1 MNKIR
6 FFQVFINRIEYEEI
20 IKGGKMLEKYF
31 EYKKHKTNFKT
42 EVIAGVTTF
51 LTMAYIMFL
60 NPFILSGEFAGPEK
74 GFFDF
79 GAVFT
84 ATIVATALACFIM
97 AFYGKTWPVGLAPG
111 MGINAFVAF
120 GVVAGMGYTPQ
131 AALGAVLVAGVLFLI
146 ISLTPIRAWLI
157 NSIPKSLKLGIGAG
171 IGLFL
176 AIIGLEIMGVVADHP
191 VTLVTLGDIKN
202 PLIILGCLAFVS
214 MIVMEKLNVKGNII
228 IGIIAFSIIAWA
240 SGLAK
245 FNGVVGSIPPMTYL
259 MDFDLTAAFTA
270 GMSTVIFT
278 LLFIDFF
285 DTAGTLTSVAN
296 VAGKVGKDGKVQD
309 IEKAMMSDS
318 VGTVA
323 GALMGT
329 TTVTS
334 YVESGAGVKAGGKT
348 GMTSLVIGLLF
359 LACIFFAPLATSL
372 PKQIDGA
379 ALLFVSVLF
388 IKNITDIEWND
399 ISESAPAILAMI
411 AMPLTYS
418 ISNGIAL
425 AFVSYALIKIFTGKF
440 SSTPPEIWVIAILS
454 VISFIVA

>member
-1 MNKIR
+1 
-6 FFQVFINRIEYEEI
+6 
-20 IKGGKMLEKYF
+20 MLDNYF
-31 EYKKHKTNFKT
+31 NYKKHNTNFKT

-79 GAVFT
+79 GAVYT
-84 ATIVATALACFIM
+84 ATILATALACFIM
-97 AFYGKTWPVGLAPG
+97 AIYGKTWPIGLAPG
-111 MGINAFVAF
+111 MGINAFVAY

-131 AALGAVLVAGVLFLI
+131 AALGAVLVAGVIFLA
-146 ISLTPIRAWLI
+146 ISLTPLRAWLI

-176 AIIGLEIMGVVADHP
+176 AIIGLEIMGVVGDHP

-202 PLIILGCLAFVS
+202 PLVLLGCLAFVF
-214 MIVMEKLNVKGNII
+214 MIVLEKMKIRGNII
-228 IGIIAFSIIAWA
+228 IGILLFSIIAWA
-240 SGLAK
+240 TGLAK

-259 MDFDLTAAFTA
+259 FEFDLKAALTA
-270 GMSTVIFT
+270 GMASIVFT

-296 VAGKVGKDGKVQD
+296 VAGKVDKKGKVQD
-309 IEKAMMSDS
+309 INKAMLSDS

-323 GALMGT
+323 GAVMGT

-334 YVESGAGVKAGGKT
+334 YVESGAGVKAGGRT
-348 GMTSLVIGLLF
+348 GMTSLVIGVLF
-359 LACIFFAPLATSL
+359 LACLFFSPLATSL
-372 PKQIDGA
+372 PKEIDGA
-379 ALLFVSVLF
+379 ALLYVAILFVR
-388 IKNITDIEWND
+388 NITDIEWND
-399 ISESAPAILAMI
+399 IAESGPAVVAMI
-411 AMPLTYS
+411 TMPLTYS

-425 AFVSYALIKIFTGKF
+425 AFISYALIQIFTGKF
-440 SSTPPEIWVIAILS
+440 GKTSPAIWVIAVFS
-454 VISFIVA
+454 VVSFYVA

>member
-1 MNKIR
+1 
-6 FFQVFINRIEYEEI
+6 
-20 IKGGKMLEKYF
+20 MLDNYF
-31 EYKKHKTNFKT
+31 DYKKHKTDFRT

-79 GAVFT
+79 GAVYT
-84 ATIVATALACFIM
+84 ATILATALACFIM
-97 AFYGKTWPVGLAPG
+97 AFYGKTWPIGLAPG

-120 GVVAGMGYTPQ
+120 GVCAGMGYTPQ
-131 AALGAVLVAGVLFLI
+131 EALGAVLVAGVLFLI

-157 NSIPKSLKLGIGAG
+157 NSIPRSLKLGIGAG

-176 AIIGLEIMGVVADHP
+176 AIIGLQIMEVVVDDP
-191 VTLVTLGDIKN
+191 VTLVKLGDLSN
-202 PLIILGCLAFVS
+202 PLVLFV
-214 MIVMEKLNVKGNII
+214 VLEKMNVKGNII
-228 IGIIAFSIIAWA
+228 IGILAFSIISWA
-240 SGLAK
+240 TGLAK
-245 FNGVVGSIPPMTYL
+245 FNGIASAPPPMTYL
-259 MDFDLTAAFTA
+259 FEFDLSAAMTA

-296 VAGKVGKDGKVQD
+296 VAGKVDKKGKVQD
-309 IEKAMMSDS
+309 INKAMLSDS
-318 VGTVA
+318 VSTVA
-323 GALMGT
+323 GAMMGT

-359 LACIFFAPLATSL
+359 LSCIFFAPLATSL

-388 IKNITDIEWND
+388 VRNITDIEWND
-399 ISESAPAILAMI
+399 IGESAPAILAMI
-411 AMPLTYS
+411 TMPLTYS

-425 AFVSYALIKIFTGKF
+425 AFVSYALIRLFTGKA
-440 SSTPPEIWVIAILS
+440 SDTSPAIWVIAVLS
-454 VISFIVA
+454 LISFVVA

>member
-1 MNKIR
+1 M
-6 FFQVFINRIEYEEI
+6 
-20 IKGGKMLEKYF
+20 MEKYF

-84 ATIVATALACFIM
+84 ATIVATAIACFIM
-97 AFYGKTWPVGLAPG
+97 AFYGKTWPIGLAPG

-131 AALGAVLVAGVLFLI
+131 AALGAVLVAGILFLA

-176 AIIGLEIMGVVADHP
+176 AIIGLEIMGVVGDHP
-191 VTLVTLGDIKN
+191 VTLVTIGDIKN
-202 PLIILGCLAFVS
+202 PLVMLACLAFVV
-214 MIVMEKLNVKGNII
+214 MIVLEKMKVKGNII
-228 IGIIAFSIIAWA
+228 IGILGFSIIAWA
-240 SGLAK
+240 TGLAK
-245 FNGVVGSIPPMTYL
+245 FNGIVGSIPPMTYL
-259 MDFDLTAAFTA
+259 FDFDLNAALTA

-296 VAGKVGKDGKVQD
+296 VAGKVDKQGKVKD
-309 IEKAMMSDS
+309 INKAMLSDS

-329 TTVTS
+329 TTITS
-334 YVESGAGVKAGGKT
+334 YVESGAGVKAGGRT
-348 GMTSLVIGLLF
+348 GMTSLVIGVLF
-359 LACIFFAPLATSL
+359 LACLFFAPLATSL
-372 PKQIDGA
+372 PKEIDGA
-379 ALLFVSVLF
+379 ALLYVAILFVR
-388 IKNITDIEWND
+388 NITNIEWDD
-399 ISESAPAILAMI
+399 IAEAAPAVLAMI

-425 AFVSYALIKIFTGKF
+425 AFISYALIKILTGKF
-440 SSTPPEIWVIAILS
+440 AKTSPAIWVIAILS
-454 VISFIVA
+454 VLSFYVA

>member
-1 MNKIR
+1 M
-6 FFQVFINRIEYEEI
+6 
-20 IKGGKMLEKYF
+20 MEKYF

-84 ATIVATALACFIM
+84 ATILATAIACFIM
-97 AFYGKTWPVGLAPG
+97 AFYGRTWPIGLAPG

-120 GVVAGMGYTPQ
+120 GVVAGMGYTPE
-131 AALGAVLVAGVLFLI
+131 AALGAVLVAGVLFLL

-176 AIIGLEIMGVVADHP
+176 AIIGLEIMGVVGDHP
-191 VTLVTLGDIKN
+191 VTLVTIGDIKN
-202 PLIILGCLAFVS
+202 PLVLLGCLAFVV
-214 MIVMEKLNVKGNII
+214 MIVLEKMKIKGNII
-228 IGIIAFSIIAWA
+228 IGILVFSIIAWA
-240 SGLAK
+240 TGLAK
-245 FNGVVGSIPPMTYL
+245 FNGVVGTIPPMTYL
-259 MDFDLTAAFTA
+259 FEFDLTAAFTA

-296 VAGKVGKDGKVQD
+296 VAGKIDKQGKVKD
-309 IEKAMMSDS
+309 INKAMLADS

-334 YVESGAGVKAGGKT
+334 YVESGAGVKAGGRT
-348 GMTSLVIGLLF
+348 GMTSLVIGVLF
-359 LACIFFAPLATSL
+359 LSCLFLSPLATSL
-372 PKQIDGA
+372 PKEIDGA
-379 ALLFVSVLF
+379 ALLYVAILFVR
-388 IKNITDIEWND
+388 NITNIEWDD
-399 ISESAPAILAMI
+399 IAEAAPAVVAMI
-411 AMPLTYS
+411 TMPLTYS

-425 AFVSYALIKIFTGKF
+425 AFISYALIKILTGQFTKT
-440 SSTPPEIWVIAILS
+440 SPAIWVIAILS
-454 VISFIVA
+454 VISFYVA

>member
-1 MNKIR
+1 MLTTKSFREKNLRESNNFKL
-6 FFQVFINRIEYEEI
+6 
-20 IKGGKMLEKYF
+20 GGIMLDKYF
-31 EYKKHKTNFKT
+31 EYKKHKTDFKT

-60 NPFILSGEFAGPEK
+60 NPFILSGEFAGPDA

-84 ATIVATALACFIM
+84 ATILATALACFIM
-97 AFYGKTWPVGLAPG
+97 AFYGKTWPIGLAPG

-131 AALGAVLVAGVLFLI
+131 AALGAVLVAGILFLI

-157 NSIPKSLKLGIGAG
+157 NSIPRSLKLGIGAG

-176 AIIGLEIMGVVADHP
+176 AIIGLEIMGVVGDHP

-202 PLIILGCLAFVS
+202 PLVLLGCLTFVA
-214 MIVMEKLNVKGNII
+214 IVVLEKLKVKGNII
-228 IGIIAFSIIAWA
+228 IGIIAFSIIAWVT
-240 SGLAK
+240 GLAK

-259 MDFDLTAAFTA
+259 FDFDIKAALTAS
-270 GMSTVIFT
+270 MSTVVFT

-296 VAGKVGKDGKVQD
+296 VAGKVDSKGRVKD
-309 IEKAMMSDS
+309 INKAMLSDS

-334 YVESGAGVKAGGKT
+334 YVESGAGVKAGGRT
-348 GMTSLVIGLLF
+348 GMTSLVIGILF
-359 LACIFFAPLATSL
+359 LMCLFFAPLATSL
-372 PKQIDGA
+372 PKEIDGA
-379 ALLFVSVLF
+379 ALLYVAVLF
-388 IKNITDIEWND
+388 VRNITDIEWDD
-399 ISESAPAILAMI
+399 IAESAPAIVAMI

-425 AFVSYALIKIFTGKF
+425 AFIAYALIKILTGKF
-440 SSTPPEIWVIAILS
+440 SSTSPAIWVIAILS
-454 VISFIVA
+454 VISFAVA

>member
-1 MNKIR
+1 M
-6 FFQVFINRIEYEEI
+6 
-20 IKGGKMLEKYF
+20 MEKYF

-84 ATIVATALACFIM
+84 ATILATAIACFIM
-97 AFYGKTWPVGLAPG
+97 AFHGKTWPIGLAPG

-176 AIIGLEIMGVVADHP
+176 AIIGLEIMGVVGDHP
-191 VTLVTLGDIKN
+191 VTLVTIGDIKN
-202 PLIILGCLAFVS
+202 PLVILACLAFVV
-214 MIVMEKLNVKGNII
+214 MIVLEKMKVKGNII
-228 IGIIAFSIIAWA
+228 IGILVFSVIAWA
-240 SGLAK
+240 TGLAK
-245 FNGVVGSIPPMTYL
+245 FNGVVGTIPPMTYL
-259 MDFDLTAAFTA
+259 FAFDLTAALTA

-296 VAGKVGKDGKVQD
+296 VAGKVDKQGKVKD
-309 IEKAMMSDS
+309 INKAMLADS
-318 VGTVA
+318 AGTVA

-334 YVESGAGVKAGGKT
+334 YVESGAGVKAGGRT
-348 GMTSLVIGLLF
+348 GMTSLVIGVLF
-359 LACIFFAPLATSL
+359 LACLFFAPLATSL
-372 PKQIDGA
+372 PKEIDGA
-379 ALLFVSVLF
+379 ALLYVAILFVR
-388 IKNITDIEWND
+388 NITNIEWDD
-399 ISESAPAILAMI
+399 IAESAPAVVAMI
-411 AMPLTYS
+411 TMPLTYS

-425 AFVSYALIKIFTGKF
+425 AFISYALIKILTGKF
-440 SSTPPEIWVIAILS
+440 TKTSPAIWVIAVLS
-454 VISFIVA
+454 AMSFYVA

>member
-1 MNKIR
+1 
-6 FFQVFINRIEYEEI
+6 
-20 IKGGKMLEKYF
+20 MLDKYF
-31 EYKKHKTNFKT
+31 EYKKHKTDFKT
-42 EVIAGVTTF
+42 EVIAGTTTF

-79 GAVFT
+79 GAVYT
-84 ATIVATALACFIM
+84 ATILATALACFIM
-97 AFYGKTWPVGLAPG
+97 AFHGKTWPIGLAPG

-120 GVVAGMGYTPQ
+120 GVCAGMGYTPQ
-131 AALGAVLVAGVLFLI
+131 QALGAVLVAGVLFLI
-146 ISLTPIRAWLI
+146 ISLTIRAWLI

-176 AIIGLEIMGVVADHP
+176 AIIGLQIMEVVVDNP
-191 VTLVTLGDIKN
+191 VTLVQLGNLSD
-202 PLIILGCLAFVS
+202 PLVLLGCATFIAI
-214 MIVMEKLNVKGNII
+214 IVLDKMNVKGNII
-228 IGIIAFSIIAWA
+228 IGILVFSIIAWA
-240 SGLAK
+240 TGLAK
-245 FNGVVGSIPPMTYL
+245 FNGIASAPPSMTYL
-259 MDFDLTAAFTA
+259 FEFDLSAAMTA

-278 LLFIDFF
+278 LLFVDFF

-296 VAGKVGKDGKVQD
+296 VAGKVGKDGKVKD
-309 IEKAMMSDS
+309 INKAMLSDS
-318 VGTVA
+318 VSTVA
-323 GALMGT
+323 GAVMGT

-348 GMTSLVIGLLF
+348 GMTSLVIGILF

-388 IKNITDIEWND
+388 IRNITDIEWND
-399 ISESAPAILAMI
+399 VSESAPAILAMI

-440 SSTPPEIWVIAILS
+440 ATTSPAIWVIAILS
-454 VISFIVA
+454 VVSFAVA

>member
-1 MNKIR
+1 M
-6 FFQVFINRIEYEEI
+6 
-20 IKGGKMLEKYF
+20 MEKYF

-60 NPFILSGEFAGPEK
+60 NPFILSGEFAGAEK

-84 ATIVATALACFIM
+84 ATIVATAIACFIM
-97 AFYGKTWPVGLAPG
+97 AFYGKTWPIGLAPG

-131 AALGAVLVAGVLFLI
+131 AALGAVLVAGILFLI

-176 AIIGLEIMGVVADHP
+176 AIIGLEIMGVVGDHP
-191 VTLVTLGDIKN
+191 VTLVTIGDIKN
-202 PLIILGCLAFVS
+202 PLVLLGCLTFVTI
-214 MIVMEKLNVKGNII
+214 IVLEKFRVKGNII
-228 IGIIAFSIIAWA
+228 IGILVFSVIAWA
-240 SGLAK
+240 TGLAK
-245 FNGVVGSIPPMTYL
+245 FNGLVSSPPPMTYL
-259 MDFDLTAAFTA
+259 FDFDLTAAFTA

-296 VAGKVGKDGKVQD
+296 VAGKVDKQGKVKD
-309 IEKAMMSDS
+309 INKAMLSDS

-334 YVESGAGVKAGGKT
+334 YVESGAGVKAGGRT
-348 GMTSLVIGLLF
+348 GMTSLVIGVLF
-359 LACIFFAPLATSL
+359 LAGLFFSPLATSL
-372 PKQIDGA
+372 PKEIDGA
-379 ALLFVSVLF
+379 ALVYVAILFVR
-388 IKNITDIEWND
+388 NITDIEWDD
-399 ISESAPAILAMI
+399 IAESAPAVVAMVT
-411 AMPLTYS
+411 MPLTYS

-425 AFVSYALIKIFTGKF
+425 AFISYALIKIFTGKF
-440 SSTPPEIWVIAILS
+440 GKTSPAIWVIAALS
-454 VISFIVA
+454 VLSFYVA